1 MLAPFRMNSLPGLLL
16 AALPPVA
23 AAGFGLA
30 LLSLVGGGAQVW
42 RMAGASGPYSLL
54 MAVGVLGVTFVL
66 SALLGMGPAG
76 RHAPLVVLVGLA
88 TLPWMLG
95 IAGSQEAMERV
106 LAALPEGRHGEALA
120 QWVAGTGEA
129 MVTRLVG
136 AWMSAALLGAVAL
149 GLVLLHKRA
158 TSGGEQTGR
167 LLGAAL
173 AMALGG
179 TALVVALEAHQ
190 LFELLTSL
198 AARTPDT
205 RTELITASTGTLAH
219 LQELHA
225 ALMGLM
231 AILALALVCW
241 QFFLR
246 PEAVTQWAGS
256 VMLGVLAAAVVV
268 LDARPMQLVAQEA
281 SRAKSPGTPLPLL
294 VRGMLSDALGAVPPT
309 GHLPAP
315 SLSTKP

>member
-1 MLAPFRMNSLPGLLL
+1 MLVPFRLNSLPGLLL

-23 AAGFGLA
+23 VAGFTFA
-30 LLSLVGGGAQVW
+30 LLSYVGGSAQVW
-42 RMAGASGPYSLL
+42 RMVGASGPYSLL
-54 MAVGVLGVTFVL
+54 MMVGVLGVTFVL

-76 RHAPLVVLVGLA
+76 KHAPLVVLVGLA

-95 IAGSQEAMERV
+95 IAGSQEAMERM
-106 LAALPEGRHGEALA
+106 LPALPEGRHGEALA
-120 QWVAGTGEA
+120 PWVAGTGEA

-158 TSGGEQTGR
+158 SSGGEQAGR

-173 AMALGG
+173 GMALGG

-198 AARTPDT
+198 AARTPEV
-205 RTELITASTGTLAH
+205 RAELIAQSTGTLAH
-219 LQELHA
+219 LQELRA
-225 ALMGLM
+225 ALMGLL

-246 PEAVTQWAGS
+246 PEAVSQWAGS
-256 VMLGVLAAAVVV
+256 LMLGALVAAVVV
-268 LDARPMQLVAQEA
+268 LDARPMQLAAQEA
-281 SRAKSPGTPLPLL
+281 SLAESPGTSLPLM

-315 SLSTKP
+315 ALSTKP